1 MVFGLSKNSYYQEE
15 QKRIRD
21 SIKGPLLELVLWH
34 LPHLQPSE
42 SAQQDSWEMIAIKLN
57 NRNFDLS
64 VGTDHQDEMPTLNGG
79 FIKGIYDDL
88 MKKFVGNI
96 RYVNSSAGVYSTPR
110 VCNNRDPLYETLY
123 FPIRGT
129 YKDKCNQILCEL
141 FYLDSAGI
149 EIMAQLSKERLEK
162 EYRHLQ
168 HSINEP
174 TPLDE
179 KTKTRSYSDSKN
191 QLDQLKEK
199 LELDKLKR
207 YQEELEKKAKRVEF
221 LDNENKRLLE
231 LNHELV
237 LQLRGS
243 DH

>member
-1 MVFGLSKNSYYQEE
+1 MVFGLSKNSYYKEE

-96 RYVNSSAGVYSTPR
+96 R
-110 VCNNRDPLYETLY
+110 
-123 FPIRGT
+123 
-129 YKDKCNQILCEL
+129 
-141 FYLDSAGI
+141 AGI

-179 KTKTRSYSDSKN
+179 RTKTRSYSDSKN

-199 LELDKLKR
+199 LELEKLKR

-237 LQLRGS
+237 LQLQGS